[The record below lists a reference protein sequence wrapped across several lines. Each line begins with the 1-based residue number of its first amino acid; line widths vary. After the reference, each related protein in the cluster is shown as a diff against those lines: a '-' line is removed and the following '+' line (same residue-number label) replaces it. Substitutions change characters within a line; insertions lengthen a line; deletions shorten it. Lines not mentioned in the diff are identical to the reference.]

1 MGKIQIPKICIRC
14 GINFKA
20 QKISTQYCS
29 HKCAQLAYKDKK
41 RQAKLKKAKDD
52 IANYSKPPMFREQ
65 KKVQTINLSSDELT
79 ILNNKEILSVLEVSI
94 LLGVTRNTIN
104 KYCARG
110 KLKCIKMNRKIFI
123 RRKDL
128 DEMFEMASD
137 YQVTPKVRKP
147 KNESITT
154 PIQPTELE
162 GLLSPE
168 TITEFYSAEEA
179 AQIYGVTKGAIR
191 VRAKSNKVP
200 RVTFQG
206 HILYSKSHIDK
217 LYEKEGVDP
226 SIKEWYSSEDIM
238 NAYQMTKSSVYS
250 FVSTNGIPRKNE
262 QGKTYY
268 SKNHVDELLKNRLGD
283 ENILE
288 WYTTEDIY
296 NKYGLKPHYIA
307 SFVCRLKIPRKR
319 SGGKG
324 YYSKEHF
331 DNAIAEKDPPT
342 IFLTIEDA
350 AICFSKSKEEIHRLV
365 IKHNI
370 PKLKD
375 SKLIR
380 VQKSEL
386 NKIINP
392 PKLY

>member
-1 MGKIQIPKICIRC
+1 
-14 GINFKA
+14 
-20 QKISTQYCS
+20 
-29 HKCAQLAYKDKK
+29 
-41 RQAKLKKAKDD
+41 
-52 IANYSKPPMFREQ
+52 
-65 KKVQTINLSSDELT
+65 
-79 ILNNKEILSVLEVSI
+79 
-94 LLGVTRNTIN
+94 
-104 KYCARG
+104 
-110 KLKCIKMNRKIFI
+110 
-123 RRKDL
+123 
-128 DEMFEMASD
+128 
-137 YQVTPKVRKP
+137 
-147 KNESITT
+147 
-154 PIQPTELE
+154 
-162 GLLSPE
+162 
-168 TITEFYSAEEA
+168 
-179 AQIYGVTKGAIR
+179 
-191 VRAKSNKVP
+191 
-200 RVTFQG
+200 
-206 HILYSKSHIDK
+206 
-217 LYEKEGVDP
+217 
-226 SIKEWYSSEDIM
+226 
-238 NAYQMTKSSVYS
+238 MTKSSVYS
-250 FVSTNGIPRKNE
+250 FVSANGIPRKNE

-283 ENILE
+283 EGISE
-288 WYTTEDIY
+288 WYTAEDIY